1 VRSAYVLPREP
12 NANAKS
18 VTFSTLHYE
27 AFARSISESNLLRRC
42 NLVDSAIV
50 WNIDQRVLL
59 SPSRDLVHHGAPS
72 SSLCPTRGKGLELF
86 AATQHD
92 NITLERLQR
101 GDTVIALIDGI
112 IVATEQSTS
121 LHYANRVLRSIVKTA
136 VRIFPNLLLSRGS
149 RARCR
154 LRIVVAA
161 RRACCSAGCNFIACD
176 TAEHADDLR
185 AYYSRCGYEF
195 IDRVH
200 WEGKTYGSV
209 ILVKSLT
216 RPK

>member
-1 VRSAYVLPREP
+1 MPTRKASPSLPCTTRRSRGRYQSPI
-12 NANAKS
+12 
-18 VTFSTLHYE
+18 FYG
-27 AFARSISESNLLRRC
+27 RC

-50 WNIDQRVLL
+50 WEHRPAGFAFPHHEISSITALL
-59 SPSRDLVHHGAPS
+59 HRAYAP
-72 SSLCPTRGKGLELF
+72 LAEKGWNYS

-112 IVATEQSTS
+112 IVATGTVY
-121 LHYANRVLRSIVKTA
+121 LTPLRKSRTA
-136 VRIFPNLLLSRGS
+136 VYCQNGGSHFSQFAVEPRLQGKGVGFELLSR
-149 RARCR
+149 
-154 LRIVVAA
+154 LEELAA
-161 RRACCSAGCNFIACD
+161 RAGCNFIACD